1 MIEALSTIKEGGK
14 WGIHMKT
21 EIKGKRMNCNLFSL
35 CSYTLVIGINGI
47 VPEPHPRTE
56 RKADHA
62 ATDNKKF
69 GVQNNA

>member
-1 MIEALSTIKEGGK
+1 
-14 WGIHMKT
+14 MKT
-21 EIKGKRMNCNLFSL
+21 EIKGKKMSFDLFSL
-35 CSYTLVIGINGI
+35 CSYTLVSGINGT
-47 VPEPHPRTE
+47 VPEPHPRTK